1 MSQNKIANVY
11 NEEYFSKLTFTAY
24 VLASQFKTLSDKSE
38 ETLKDS
44 FAFFDANQSGTITM
58 KQLKQ
63 IVLTPDD
70 VSELL
75 AKQTKKPRK
84 KALV

>member
-1 MSQNKIANVY
+1 M
-11 NEEYFSKLTFTAY
+11 
-24 VLASQFKTLSDKSE
+24 LASQFKTLSDKSE

-44 FAFFDANQSGTITM
+44 FAFYDANQSGTITM

-84 KALV
+84 KALF

>member
-1 MSQNKIANVY
+1 
-11 NEEYFSKLTFTAY
+11 
-24 VLASQFKTLSDKSE
+24 
-38 ETLKDS
+38 
-44 FAFFDANQSGTITM
+44 M

-84 KALV
+84 KALALPKYRFILSKVMFDVLLKFLDV